1 MSIGELMIN
10 LDVWNGFSPAD
21 QELIKTVAWETLFWH
36 WAKWQRLNAEAVEE
50 FRTKHGVNVMFTPPD
65 ILKEFLAAWDRV
77 AARES
82 DKNPVFKEVYE
93 SQRKWAS
100 VTVPMKKVYFP
111 PYAIAA
117 DHYWP
122 DKK

>member
-1 MSIGELMIN
+1 
-10 LDVWNGFSPAD
+10 
-21 QELIKTVAWETLFWH
+21 WETLFWH
-36 WAKWQRLNAEAVEE
+36 WAKWQRMNAEAVEE
-50 FRTKHGVNVMFTPPD
+50 FKTKHGVNVMYTPPE

-77 AARES
+77 AAKEAA
-82 DKNPVFKEVYE
+82 KNPIFKEVYE
-93 SQRKWAS
+93 SQKKWAS

>member
-1 MSIGELMIN
+1 ML
-10 LDVWNGFSPAD
+10 
-21 QELIKTVAWETLFWH
+21 
-36 WAKWQRLNAEAVEE
+36 
-50 FRTKHGVNVMFTPPD
+50 TPPD

-77 AARES
+77 AAREVRRRTRCS
-82 DKNPVFKEVYE
+82 
-93 SQRKWAS
+93 RKSRSCRRQWAS

>member
-1 MSIGELMIN
+1 MTACPGSCAQRNARSIAGAIGSGRSN
-10 LDVWNGFSPAD
+10 CAAAGPA
-21 QELIKTVAWETLFWH
+21 A
-36 WAKWQRLNAEAVEE
+36 RSS
-50 FRTKHGVNVMFTPPD
+50 
-65 ILKEFLAAWDRV
+65 WDRV

-82 DKNPVFKEVYE
+82 EKNPIFKEVYE
-93 SQRKWAS
+93 SQKKWAS

-117 DHYWP
+117 DYYWP

>member
-1 MSIGELMIN
+1 
-10 LDVWNGFSPAD
+10 
-21 QELIKTVAWETLFWH
+21 
-36 WAKWQRLNAEAVEE
+36 
-50 FRTKHGVNVMFTPPD
+50 
-65 ILKEFLAAWDRV
+65 
-77 AARES
+77 
-82 DKNPVFKEVYE
+82 VFKEVYE
-93 SQRKWAS
+93 SQKKWAS

>member
-1 MSIGELMIN
+1 MR
-10 LDVWNGFSPAD
+10 
-21 QELIKTVAWETLFWH
+21 VAQAARSLF
-36 WAKWQRLNAEAVEE
+36 
-50 FRTKHGVNVMFTPPD
+50 
-65 ILKEFLAAWDRV
+65 LKEFLAAWDRV

-82 DKNPVFKEVYE
+82 EKNPVFKEIYE
-93 SQRKWAS
+93 SQKKWAS